1 MKTYSKYKVS
11 EELPFVKCVKDT
23 MNINYFGTLD
33 LCNSL
38 FTLLR
43 SNARVVNVSSKLGL
57 LTRVKNEDLRKK
69 ISNLNNS
76 INDITQIVN
85 DYIK

>member
-1 MKTYSKYKVS
+1 
-11 EELPFVKCVKDT
+11 

-38 FTLLR
+38 FPLLR

-76 INDITQIVN
+76 IHDITQIVN
-85 DYIK
+85 DYVK

>member
-1 MKTYSKYKVS
+1 
-11 EELPFVKCVKDT
+11 

-33 LCNSL
+33 VSNTL
-38 FTLLR
+38 FPLLR
-43 SNARVVNVSSKLGL
+43 SNSRVVNVSSKLGL
-57 LTRVKNEDLRKK
+57 LTRVKNEDLRNK

-76 INDITQIVN
+76 IDDITQIAN